1 MQGYK
6 KELETLLK
14 NRYYTFFVLLVA
26 ILGFGYSATHP
37 ALNVDTLA
45 ADLYVGSGQAMLR
58 SGRFGMTIWSWLSG
72 YGTHLYENSFTT
84 SVLAVVML
92 IWAATN
98 FCVLFQRASGGR
110 ISMSACTVFSACM
123 VSYPLMNE
131 IWGYQGAN
139 LIICGGFLLVSGALL
154 LIEGQFRREKFRFS
168 LSLAAVGFLTM
179 VCAGYESVAAVYVF
193 GVFALLFFQE
203 RSAPD
208 WKKHLRQGLCYCLA
222 LVLGLALRIAIH
234 KLILFTL
241 HLTPGT
247 NGATD
252 ILWLTAESKGAQLA
266 YLVSSIV
273 SQHFLAGAL
282 YFPVGMFV
290 IAAVVLIVLMI
301 VQFARKRA
309 FSGLLVLGMLFSTEA
324 LSLLQGIASPYRACQ
339 VFAVCVAFVG
349 LMAANRLRFKNIA
362 AFALC
367 FLCLHQSIYMS
378 RLNVL
383 NDMRYEEEIAMVE
396 QIAAELNQGYD
407 LDKPVI
413 FVGEYQISDAIMS
426 QITVSADSACY
437 QAVNGFQETL
447 HRLVPAYPNVPVE
460 QTFPVT
466 NVQSLIR
473 WSTKAFRGQN
483 QMGALLARCG
493 CTVRTVDELYGG
505 ILESAESYAIEHEMP
520 AYPSE
525 GYIAELDQA
534 IIVKLGEE
542 YLLHES

>member
-1 MQGYK
+1 
-6 KELETLLK
+6 
-14 NRYYTFFVLLVA
+14 
-26 ILGFGYSATHP
+26 
-37 ALNVDTLA
+37 
-45 ADLYVGSGQAMLR
+45 
-58 SGRFGMTIWSWLSG
+58 MTIWSWLSG
-72 YGTHLYENSFTT
+72 YGTHLYENFFTT
-84 SVLAVVML
+84 SVFAVVML

-110 ISMSACTVFSACM
+110 ISMPACTVFSACM

-131 IWGYQGAN
+131 IWGDQGAN
-139 LIICGGFLLVSGALL
+139 LIICGGFLLVS
-154 LIEGQFRREKFRFS
+154 
-168 LSLAAVGFLTM
+168 
-179 VCAGYESVAAVYVF
+179 
-193 GVFALLFFQE
+193 
-203 RSAPD
+203 
-208 WKKHLRQGLCYCLA
+208 
-222 LVLGLALRIAIH
+222 
-234 KLILFTL
+234 
-241 HLTPGT
+241 
-247 NGATD
+247 
-252 ILWLTAESKGAQLA
+252 
-266 YLVSSIV
+266 SIV
-273 SQHFLAGAL
+273 SLHFLSGAL

-301 VQFARKRA
+301 VQFVRKQA

-383 NDMRYEEEIAMVE
+383 NDMRYEEEIAVAE
-396 QIAAELNQGYD
+396 QIATELNRGHD

-426 QITVSADSACY
+426 QITVPADSACY
-437 QAVNGFQETL
+437 QAMNGFQETL

-505 ILESAESYAIEHEMP
+505 ILESAESYAIEREMP
-520 AYPSE
+520 AYPNE